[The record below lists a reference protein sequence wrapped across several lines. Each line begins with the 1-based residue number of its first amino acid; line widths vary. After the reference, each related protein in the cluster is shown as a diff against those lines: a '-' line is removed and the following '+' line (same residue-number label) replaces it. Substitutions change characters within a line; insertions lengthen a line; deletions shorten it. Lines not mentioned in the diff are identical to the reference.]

1 MDVVRSP
8 DSENL
13 ISQWI
18 RDYEKDLL
26 RLCFVYLKDAALAE
40 DAVQET
46 FIKAYKHLEAFRGDA
61 SPKTWLVRIAV
72 NVCKDMRRCAWF
84 RCLKNA
90 AAPDKAHLP
99 QPQED
104 WALRFALAQEIMNLP
119 TPLKEAVL
127 LHDYE
132 GFSQTQIAQMLH
144 LSVPTVH
151 RRLKKAYELLKNL
164 LKEGD
169 PYEA

>member
-1 MDVVRSP
+1 MDVVRGP

-18 RDYEKDLL
+18 RDYEKELL

-46 FIKAYKHLEAFRGDA
+46 FIKAYKHLEGFRGDA

-72 NVCKDMRRCAWF
+72 NVCKDMRRSAWF

-90 AAPDKAHLP
+90 VAPDKAHLP

-104 WALRFALAQEIMNLP
+104 
-119 TPLKEAVL
+119 
-127 LHDYE
+127 
-132 GFSQTQIAQMLH
+132 
-144 LSVPTVH
+144 
-151 RRLKKAYELLKNL
+151 
-164 LKEGD
+164 
-169 PYEA
+169 